1 MFKQQDG
8 EVVVVLARINIR
20 RAFTGVEVCGSRL
33 DVLECVF
40 GVHLLPPRSAVPA
53 RVG

>member
-33 DVLECVF
+33 HVLECV
-40 GVHLLPPRSAVPA
+40 LSEPQL
-53 RVG
+53 